1 MTQQNSVWSRHLS
14 WMDDLFFIVIL
25 RDTYSDSGG
34 GGEGG
39 KIVILCTSIST
50 QIPNHKTSKKN
61 DISNTVNICQ
71 AIRQGK
77 LRKITK
83 CLL

>member
-14 WMDDLFFIVIL
+14 WMDDLFFIVKRHL
-25 RDTYSDSGG
+25 PWLGRVGG

-61 DISNTVNICQ
+61 DISKQ
-71 AIRQGK
+71 HSK
-77 LRKITK
+77 HMSSY
-83 CLL
+83 